1 MRREHSSASELRPF
15 LSGDVDLTIEQ
26 QTPFYIEPI
35 NKNGTITIKTSSAT
49 PSYQY
54 SYNNS
59 SWVTGTALST
69 STTVSIACNGYS
81 KIYFRAST
89 TRGTSWNSVKFDVSG
104 GFDIGGNL
112 LSLSAGTNFK
122 TATTLPSTYC
132 FQQMFNANTNIR
144 HAEKLVL
151 GNTLLSDNL
160 NVTGKTVT
168 YGYVFN
174 GTLPSYAYYQM
185 FYQSS
190 LVSSPRVIGTK
201 QLSGIYCCQQMI
213 SNCKSL
219 VHGPVSVYCVKA
231 QARSFAYFSSGC
243 SELKYTPLQIYF
255 TTYNSSAGTDAKAF
269 EGAFS
274 GCSNMVVGLPKRDL
288 PSSSYK
294 LNGRCLITQGE
305 ESTIPVLPTQFFYVT
320 FNNCSKLEYMTMTIR
335 STTTGTNTFTEMFK
349 NNTVLNYVYYNC
361 SLKVGSYHSSWL
373 SGVASSGQL
382 IAPKG
387 SSWGTLSQS
396 VSTYPSGWTFATS
409 E

>member
-1 MRREHSSASELRPF
+1 MRREYSSASELRPF
-15 LSGDVDLTIEQ
+15 LSGDVDLAIEQ

-35 NKNGTITIKTSSAT
+35 NKNDTITIKTSSAT

-59 SWVTGTALST
+59 TWTTGTALST
-69 STTVSIACNGYS
+69 STTVSIACNGKS

-89 TRGTSWNSVKFDVSG
+89 TSGTSWNSVKFDVSG

-112 LSLSAGTNFK
+112 LSLSAGSNF
-122 TATTLPSTYC
+122 TSATTLPTTYC
-132 FQQMFNANTNIR
+132 FQLMFASNTHIR

-168 YGYVFN
+168 YGYIFN

-201 QLSGIYCCQQMI
+201 QLSGIFCCQQMI

-255 TTYNSSAGTDAKAF
+255 TTYSSAAGTDAKAF
-269 EGAFS
+269 EGAFAS
-274 GCSNMVVGLPKRDL
+274 CPKMKVGINKTDL
-288 PSSSYK
+288 PNASYK
-294 LNGRCLITQGE
+294 LNGRCLITQGDAT
-305 ESTIPVLPTQFFYVT
+305 SIPILATQFFYAI
-320 FNNCSKLEYMTMTIR
+320 FSGCSNLELMTMKIR
-335 STTTGTNTFTEMFK
+335 STTTGTNTFQEMFK
-349 NNTVLNYVYYNC
+349 NCTSLTYIYYAC
-361 SLKVGSYHSSWL
+361 SLKIGSYHSNWVNGISTQGTL
-373 SGVASSGQL
+373 VAPS
-382 IAPKG
+382 G
-387 SSWGTLSQS
+387 SSWSLTAG
-396 VSTYPSGWTFATS
+396 VSTYPSTWTFATS